1 MKYGYIG
8 LVLLGVVVASCQ
20 ITRPYQ
26 SPEVASSSLYR
37 EQPGTDSN
45 TIASVNW
52 SGFFKDPALQ
62 TLIAKGLQENL
73 DMKIAVQ
80 RIIAAQAGYKQSKLA
95 FLPDLNGSISV
106 KESRLSFPQGYGII
120 NSATQYDLGLTAS
133 WEADIWGKLKSG
145 KRASLANLLATEAAK
160 RAVQSK
166 LVSDIAASYYSLLAL
181 DAQLK
186 VLELTLK
193 NRKEDVAAM
202 RDLKA
207 SAIVNGAAIVQSEA
221 NQYTVEVAIPD
232 TKRQIRETENLL
244 CILLGTSSG
253 NITRGSLSTQTM
265 PGSLAVGVPAQLL
278 RFRPDVQEAELS
290 FRSAF
295 EMTNVAR
302 TAFYPA
308 LNINAA
314 GGFSSFDFAQWFSST
329 GLFANVVGGLTQPVF
344 NRGLNKAR
352 LKTAAAKQQE
362 ALHHFSKSL
371 LTAGKEVSDALY
383 ALQSAGEKE
392 SGRSR
397 QLLALEKSVDFT
409 KELLRYSETT
419 NYTDVLTAE
428 QQLLSAQMGQIGDQ
442 LQQWQ
447 AVIALYRA
455 VGGGAM

>member
-1 MKYGYIG
+1 MKHGYIG
-8 LVLLGVVVASCQ
+8 LIVLGLLVASCKV
-20 ITRPYQ
+20 THPYP
-26 SPEVASSSLYR
+26 SPDTGASSLYR

-52 SGFFKDPALQ
+52 SDFFKDPALQ
-62 TLIAKGLQENL
+62 TLIAKGIQENL
-73 DMKIAVQ
+73 DIKMAMQ
-80 RIIAAQAGYKQSKLA
+80 RIIAAQASYKQSKLA
-95 FLPDLNGSISV
+95 FLPDLNGSMAV

-120 NSATQYDLGLTAS
+120 NSATQYDMGLTSS
-133 WEADIWGKLKSG
+133 WEADIWGKLRSG
-145 KRASLANLLATEAAK
+145 KRAAFANLLSTAAAK
-160 RAVQSK
+160 RAIQSK
-166 LVSDIAASYYSLLAL
+166 LVSDIAAAYYSLLAL

-186 VLELTLK
+186 VLALTLK
-193 NRKEDVAAM
+193 NRKDDVAAM

-244 CILLGTSSG
+244 CMLLGMPSG
-253 NITRGSLSTQTM
+253 NIERNPLSAQSL
-265 PGSLAVGVPAQLL
+265 PGSLVVGIPAQLL
-278 RFRPDVQEAELS
+278 RFRPDVQEAELN

-302 TAFYPA
+302 TAFYPV
-308 LNINAA
+308 LSISAA
-314 GGFSSFDFAQWFSST
+314 GGFSSFDFSQWFSST

-362 ALHHFSKSL
+362 AFYNFSKSL

-383 ALQSAGEKE
+383 ALQSASEKE

-397 QLLALEKSVDFT
+397 QLIALEKSVDFT

-419 NYTDVLTAE
+419 NYTDVLTSE
-428 QQLLSAQMGQIGDQ
+428 QHLLAAQMGQIGDQ

>member
-8 LVLLGVVVASCQ
+8 LVVLGLSVVSCK
-20 ITRPYQ
+20 ITRPYT
-26 SPEVASSSLYR
+26 SPEAGPSSLYR
-37 EQPGTDSN
+37 EQSGTDTAN
-45 TIASVNW
+45 IASVNW
-52 SGFFKDPALQ
+52 SDFFKDTTLQ
-62 TLIAKGLQENL
+62 ALIAKGLQENL
-73 DMKIAVQ
+73 DMKMAVQ
-80 RIIAAQAGYKQSKLA
+80 RIMAAQASYRQSKLA
-95 FLPDLNGSISV
+95 FLPDLNGSVSV

-120 NSATQYDLGLTAS
+120 NSATQYDLGFTAG
-133 WEADIWGKLKSG
+133 WEADIWGKLRSG
-145 KRASLANLLATEAAK
+145 KRAALANLLATDAAK
-160 RAVQSK
+160 RAIRSK
-166 LVSDIAASYYSLLAL
+166 LVSDIAVAYYSLLAL

-244 CILLGTSSG
+244 CMLLSMPSGTIERS
-253 NITRGSLSTQTM
+253 SLSTQLL
-265 PGSLAVGVPAQLL
+265 PGTLTVGVPAQLL
-278 RFRPDVQEAELS
+278 RFRPDVQEAELT

-295 EMTNVAR
+295 EMTNIAR
-302 TAFYPA
+302 TAFYPTLSISA
-308 LNINAA
+308 S
-314 GGFSSFDFAQWFSST
+314 GGFSSFDFSQWFTGT

-344 NRGLNKAR
+344 NRGLNTAR
-352 LKTAAAKQQE
+352 LKTAEAKQQE
-362 ALHHFSKSL
+362 AFYNFSKSL
-371 LTAGKEVSDALY
+371 LTAGREVSDALY
-383 ALQSAGEKE
+383 ALQSAREKE

-397 QLLALEKSVDFT
+397 QLVALEKSVEFT
-409 KELLRYSETT
+409 KDLLRYSETT
-419 NYTDVLTAE
+419 NYTDVLTSE
-428 QQLLSAQMGQIGDQ
+428 QHLLSAQMGQIGDQ